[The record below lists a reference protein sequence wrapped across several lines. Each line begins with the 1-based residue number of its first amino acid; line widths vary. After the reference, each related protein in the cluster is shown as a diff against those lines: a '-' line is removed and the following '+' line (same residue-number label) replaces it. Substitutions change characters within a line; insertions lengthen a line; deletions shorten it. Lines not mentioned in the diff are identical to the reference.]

1 MAAIAEVEKS
11 SRQRSPTFL
20 HFAFL
25 AAIVIKGVDG
35 VIEAVVG
42 LVIWFAGSW
51 PIYRFVVRI
60 TAPDLAET
68 AEGHAAHLLQ
78 HGASTLA
85 HASHPFVVTYLLI
98 HGFLKLA
105 IAISLLL
112 GKAWIFPI
120 ASAVLVGFI
129 LYMGFRLTT
138 HWSGWLLG
146 FALFDALTLLLVL
159 NEWRNGRHA
168 AP

>member
-1 MAAIAEVEKS
+1 MAAIAGVEKS
-11 SRQRSPTFL
+11 SLQRSPTFL

-25 AAIVIKGVDG
+25 AAIVLKGVDG
-35 VIEAVVG
+35 IIEAAVG
-42 LVIWFAGSW
+42 LVIWVAGSW

-60 TAPDLAET
+60 
-68 AEGHAAHLLQ
+68 
-78 HGASTLA
+78 TLA

-105 IAISLLL
+105 IAVSLLL
-112 GKAWIFPI
+112 GKVWIFPI
-120 ASAVLVGFI
+120 ASAVLAGFI

-159 NEWRNGRHA
+159 NEWRNSRRA